1 MRAEGVRR
9 GKREMERKMRLLKE
23 LLSVLERLE
32 RLEREYASL
41 GEVVFEDLKRE
52 LGSWFVEYPLF
63 QGS

>member
-1 MRAEGVRR
+1 MECVLRASGGE
-9 GKREMERKMRLLKE
+9 REMERRMRLLKE
-23 LLSVLERLE
+23 LLSVLE